1 MTKTND
7 IDNARRSIRRLQ
19 RTGNITAIL
28 LALSVGGWAY
38 NAEISGAV
46 IAQGQVVVETS
57 RKKVQHAS
65 GGIVDEILARNGDT
79 VSTGQILVRLD
90 ATFPKA
96 NLEIVTKQL
105 NELIAQRARLV
116 AERDGR
122 SSVHLPT
129 LYTGWRL
136 NPDIVKAVKSERR
149 LFDLRRKSRS
159 GRKEQLKRRKQQI
172 LKSID
177 GLQIQSEAK
186 ANELKLLQRELKGV
200 RHLHKKGLMAINRL
214 TVLERQR
221 TQLEGENGNFVTMI
235 ARAKARLA
243 ETELQILQIDQ
254 DLASTVARELRE
266 VDLKIGELRE
276 RQIAAKVKLRR
287 FEIRAPE
294 SGVVT
299 QSRVN
304 TVGGVVGSAETI
316 MEIVPQNNQFVI
328 EAKVAPS
335 DIDQV
340 RLDQSALLRLSALNQ
355 RTTPELNGRV
365 VLVSPDAVQD
375 NQTGEPHY
383 VVRVEI
389 PKDELARLGQVPLIP
404 GMPVE
409 TFLKTHDRSV
419 LSYLMK
425 PLTDQFQ
432 RVFRET

>member
-1 MTKTND
+1 MTKPID
-7 IDNARRSIRRLQ
+7 IEDAKRSIRRLQ
-19 RTGNITAIL
+19 RTGNITAML

-57 RKKVQHAS
+57 RKRVQHS
-65 GGIVDEILARNGDT
+65 GGGIVGEILVRNGDT
-79 VSTGQILVRLD
+79 VSAGQVLVRLD

-96 NLEIVTKQL
+96 NLEIVSKQL
-105 NELIAQRARLV
+105 NELIAQRARLI

-122 SSVHLPT
+122 NTVHLPT
-129 LYTGWRL
+129 LYTGWHL
-136 NPDIVKAVKSERR
+136 NPDVVKAVNSERK
-149 LFDLRRKSRS
+149 LFDLRRKSRI
-159 GRKEQLKRRKQQI
+159 GRKDQLKRRKQQI
-172 LKSID
+172 LNSID
-177 GLQIQSEAK
+177 GLKIQAEAK

-200 RHLHKKGLMAINRL
+200 RQLHKKGLMAINRL
-214 TVLERQR
+214 TAIERQR
-221 TQLEGENGNFVTMI
+221 TQLEGESGNFVTMI
-235 ARAKARLA
+235 ARAKAKLA

-254 DLASTVARELRE
+254 DLASTVGRELRE
-266 VDLKIGELRE
+266 VDLKVGELRE
-276 RQIAAKVKLRR
+276 RQIAAKAKLRR

-294 SGVVT
+294 SGIVT
-299 QSRVN
+299 LSNVH
-304 TVGGVVGSAETI
+304 TIGGVIGSGETI
-316 MEIVPQNNQFVI
+316 MEIVPQNTQFVI
-328 EAKVAPS
+328 EVKVAPS

-340 RLDQSALLRLSALNQ
+340 RMDQSALLRLSALNQ

-375 NQTGEPHY
+375 KRTGEPHY

-389 PKDELARLGQVPLIP
+389 PKAELARLGEVPLIP

-409 TFLKTHDRSV
+409 AFLKTHDRSV